1 MKISLIHPSRSRP
14 QQAAATAKAWL
25 SSAKDKSNIE
35 YIFSLDSDDPTY
47 EKVYSQFKEE
57 PNFRFNMGYHK
68 SAIEAINNA
77 AKIATGDLFIVV
89 SDDFACPFH
98 WDDALLN
105 MVGKLTDFIVK
116 TEDGAQ
122 PWIITLPI
130 MDRVYYER
138 FGYIYHPD
146 YQHMFCDTEMT
157 HVGHLLGKVIELPIT
172 FKHNHYTT
180 GKTAK
185 DAVNVKNDATWN
197 QGEKLYLERVMRNFD
212 LPEADLVQPRIHKTH
227 LSWLMSKGVTYAK

>member
-14 QQAAATAKAWL
+14 QQAAATAKSWL
-25 SSAKDKSNIE
+25 SSAKFPENIE
-35 YIFSLDSDDPTY
+35 YIFSVDSDD
-47 EKVYSQFKEE
+47 KEVAE
-57 PNFRFNMGYHK
+57 YLYLIPESAKMRTHDNR
-68 SAIEAINNA
+68 SAIEAINHA
-77 AKIATGDLFIVV
+77 ATHATGDLLIVV

-98 WDDALLN
+98 WDAALLS
-105 MVGKLTDFIVK
+105 MLEGRSDFIVK
-116 TEDGAQ
+116 TQDGAQ

-138 FGYIYHPD
+138 FGYIYYPEFL
-146 YQHMFCDTEMT
+146 HMFCDTEMT

-180 GKTAK
+180 GRTAK

-212 LPEADLVQPRIHKTH
+212 LPVEDCVQPKIHPQH
-227 LSWLMSKGVTYAK
+227 LRYLMSKGITYVK